1 MGLLDILNG
10 MQNGPRGS
18 TTPGKGGMSPVT
30 MALLGL
36 LAYKAY
42 KGATSQ
48 TTPAPP
54 QRDPPPAGT
63 PGASGGLASGGPAS
77 SGLGGLLG
85 GLFGGNTAPAASGG
99 MPNWLGPLLAGGA
112 GGTVLA
118 DGLRNLISGMSHAGQ
133 GQAAQSW
140 VSTGPNKDISTG
152 ELAKSIG
159 ADDIDALSKQSGLS
173 REELLE
179 GLRTQLPELVDKL
192 TPGGRLPTHEEASR
206 WV

>member
-54 QRDPPPAGT
+54 QRDMPPAGT
-63 PGASGGLASGGPAS
+63 PGASG
-77 SGLGGLLG
+77 GLGGLLG

-159 ADDIDALSKQSGLS
+159 ADDIDALSKQSGLP

-192 TPGGRLPTHEEASR
+192 TPEGRLPTHEEASR